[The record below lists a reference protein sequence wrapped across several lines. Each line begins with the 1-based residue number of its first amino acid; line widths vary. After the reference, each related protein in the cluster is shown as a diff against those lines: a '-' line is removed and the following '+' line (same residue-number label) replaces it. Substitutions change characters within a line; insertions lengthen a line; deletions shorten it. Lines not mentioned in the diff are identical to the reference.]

1 MVLASVVGIIYI
13 NVSVKVGLT
22 TIVACDDVVR
32 RLAEGV
38 EALWIGR
45 GSENLTCFCRIFP
58 DFVFET

>member
-1 MVLASVVGIIYI
+1 MSVVGIIYI

-38 EALWIGR
+38 EALWPGR